1 MYVNP
6 NVSAEEDSNM
16 TDFLWPFIMVL
27 IASLGVIISILTIW
41 KTHRERKSGLP
52 RSDERTS
59 RITGK
64 AAFYSLYIGL
74 CFMIAVLLTLLVGK
88 EFFGFPDL
96 DAMPALN
103 SSILVFSVSFLVL
116 RWYFNRKGDA

>member
-1 MYVNP
+1 MDV
-6 NVSAEEDSNM
+6 
-16 TDFLWPFIMVL
+16 FIWPIIMVL
-27 IASLGVIISILTIW
+27 IASLAVIIGVITIW
-41 KTHRERKSGLP
+41 RARQERKSGFP

-74 CFMIAVLLTLLVGK
+74 YFMIAVLIALIVGG

-96 DAMPALN
+96 DAMSALN
-103 SSILVFSVSFLVL
+103 ASILVFSVSFLVL
-116 RWYFNRKGDA
+116 RWYFNRKGDS

>member
-1 MYVNP
+1 
-6 NVSAEEDSNM
+6 M
-16 TDFLWPFIMVL
+16 TDYVWPIIMVL
-27 IASLGVIISILTIW
+27 IATLAVIIGAIAIW
-41 KTHRERKSGLP
+41 RARSERKLGFP

-74 CFMIAVLLTLLVGK
+74 YFMVAVLLTLLVGK

-103 SSILVFSVSFLVL
+103 ASILVFSISFLVL
-116 RWYFNRKGDA
+116 RWYFNRKGDS

>member
-1 MYVNP
+1 MDV
-6 NVSAEEDSNM
+6 
-16 TDFLWPFIMVL
+16 FIWPIIMVL
-27 IASLGVIISILTIW
+27 IASLAVIIGVIAIW
-41 KTHRERKSGLP
+41 RARRDRKSGFP

-74 CFMIAVLLTLLVGK
+74 YFMIAVLIALIVGG

-103 SSILVFSVSFLVL
+103 ASILVFSVSFLVL
-116 RWYFNRKGDA
+116 RWYFNRKGDS

>member
-1 MYVNP
+1 
-6 NVSAEEDSNM
+6 M
-16 TDFLWPFIMVL
+16 TDFVWPIIMVL
-27 IASLGVIISILTIW
+27 IAALAVIIGVISIW
-41 KTHRERKSGLP
+41 RARREWKSGFP

-74 CFMIAVLLTLLVGK
+74 FFMVVVLLTLLVGR

-103 SSILVFSVSFLVL
+103 ASILVFSISFLVL
-116 RWYFNRKGDA
+116 RWYFNRKGDS